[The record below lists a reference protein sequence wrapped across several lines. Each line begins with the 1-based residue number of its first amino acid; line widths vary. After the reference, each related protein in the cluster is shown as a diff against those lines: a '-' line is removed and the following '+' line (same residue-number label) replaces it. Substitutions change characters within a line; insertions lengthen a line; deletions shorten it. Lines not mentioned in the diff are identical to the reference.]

1 MGVLSRHDI
10 EAAAEQI
17 EGRVRRT
24 PAIHLEKAAFGLDAE
39 ISLKLELFQHTGSFK
54 PRGAFNR
61 ILSAEVPP
69 AGVITASGGNHGQA
83 VAYASKV
90 LGIKAEI
97 FVPEGSPPLKAERIR
112 RYGAAVI
119 VTGEYYDDAM
129 DACRERAAKTGALLV
144 HPYDH
149 PDVVAGQGTVGRE
162 MEDQLPEIDTV
173 LVAVGGGGLAAG
185 VAAWYRSER
194 RVVTV
199 EPEGCA
205 ALACAL
211 DAGRPVEVSVGGI
224 AADSLGARQ
233 IGDVPFEIARE
244 HVAAAVLVSDEAIIE
259 ARQRLW
265 DSLRIVAEP
274 GGVASL
280 AALLSSAYVPAPG
293 ERVGVIICGGNTASL
308 PDPPEKLPQ

>member
-1 MGVLSRHDI
+1 MGALSRHDI
-10 EAAAEQI
+10 EVAAEHI
-17 EGRVRRT
+17 EGWVRRT

-61 ILSAEVPP
+61 ILSAEIPA

-90 LGIKAEI
+90 LGIKAEL
-97 FVPEGSPPLKAERIR
+97 FVPEGSPALKAERIR
-112 RYGAAVI
+112 RYGAAVTVI
-119 VTGEYYDDAM
+119 GQYYDDAM
-129 DACRERAAKTGALLV
+129 DACRERAAETGALLV

-162 MEDQLPEIDTV
+162 MEAQLPEVDTV

-205 ALACAL
+205 ALARAL

-224 AADSLGARQ
+224 AADSLGAKQ
-233 IGDVPFEIARE
+233 IGDVPFEVARE

-259 ARQRLW
+259 SRQRLW
-265 DSLRIVAEP
+265 DSLRIAAEP

-280 AALLSSAYVPAPG
+280 AALLSFAYVPAPG
-293 ERVGVIICGGNTASL
+293 ERVAVIICGGNTASL
-308 PDPPEKLPQ
+308 PDPPH